1 VRDDVAYLLPMV
13 TFLAFTQIGVSWPRL
28 YPVSYLAKTAIVG
41 VMLIVLRKSYTR
53 ISWRFWWLG
62 AIVGV
67 VGIVQW
73 VGMQLWLQGHVH
85 FFKPD
90 PSVSPFDPT
99 TAFGSPAMSYAFI
112 AVRWLV
118 GATVVVPI
126 MEELFWRD
134 FLWRQTI
141 APSNFKLAD
150 IGEFSWS
157 AVLLVSGA
165 FCLVHG
171 NWWPTAIVWGLMIAG
186 LLVYTKSLGACIVAH
201 AVTNLLLGAYV
212 LYTHDWGFW

>member
-1 VRDDVAYLLPMV
+1 MAYVLPMV
-13 TFLAFTQIGVSWPRL
+13 TFLALTQLGVTWPSL
-28 YPVSYLAKTAIVG
+28 YSVSYVSKTFVVG
-41 VMLIVLRKSYTR
+41 AMLIAMRKSFTT
-53 ISWRFWWLG
+53 ISWKFWWLG

-67 VGIVQW
+67 IGIFQW
-73 VGMQLWLQGHVH
+73 VLMQLWLQGHVPY
-85 FFKPD
+85 FKPD
-90 PSVSPFDPT
+90 PSVTPFDPT
-99 TAFGSPAMSYAFI
+99 TAFSSPAMSYAFI
-112 AVRWLV
+112 GVRWLI
-118 GATVVVPI
+118 GATVVVPV

-150 IGEFSWS
+150 IGEFSWT
-157 AVLLVSGA
+157 AILLVSGA

-171 NWWPTAIVWGLMIAG
+171 NWWPTAIVWGLLIAA

-212 LYTHDWGFW
+212 LIYKDWGFW